1 MGLVVGEGG
10 GLVEFFKTV
19 ELDLA
24 SVEFWRRRADVF
36 AEPFC
41 SNPGCKRFEVR
52 RGNIYPNGLRRRRAY
67 MLG

>member
-1 MGLVVGEGG
+1 
-10 GLVEFFKTV
+10 VEFFKTV

-41 SNPGCKRFEVR
+41 SNPRCKGFEVR
-52 RGNIYPNGLRRRRAY
+52 RGDYPNGLRPRRAC